1 MWLFSADGYVHS
13 SLSQLCVLKSDI
25 SHSLVYVFYPEKFKC
40 LEVTCCEDLTK
51 LQVEEEIA
59 FNLLTRT
66 CKKRQTA
73 TKKSKLAH
81 SRTPLIDE
89 YRLKLPFLWKLK
101 CPHELKQVIKY
112 FKKKVSELG
121 IMPTPDVPLLISLD
135 YGINDTSNLCKT
147 HIEELSHSAQGQE
160 VTDDEALFL
169 QEYFYICTNKEAY
182 SFFTLCHRMQ
192 IQIKRIRE
200 ITKNKGNSLLYEF
213 GYFVKKSI
221 KDLGIAEVLY
231 RLFLLELIYLLS
243 KTSSLSISKT
253 FKQWVIKG
261 AGRDCPASNSSS
273 EQEKIASETSSRIP
287 QAHYQK
293 YDDLSSEPPIPQRR
307 TSLPVA
313 IQRTNRLPPCMR
325 KKRRK

>member
-1 MWLFSADGYVHS
+1 MWLFSADGYVYS

-40 LEVTCCEDLTK
+40 LEITCCESLAR
-51 LQVEEEIA
+51 LQVQEEVA

-73 TKKSKLAH
+73 TKKPKLAH
-81 SRTPLIDE
+81 SRAPLIDE

-101 CPHELKQVIKY
+101 CPHELKLVIKY

-121 IMPTPDVPLLISLD
+121 IQPTPDVPLLISLD
-135 YGINDTSNLCKT
+135 YGIDDSSNLCKA
-147 HIEELSHSAQGQE
+147 HIEELSRSAQGQE

-169 QEYFYICTNKEAY
+169 QEYFHICTNKEAY
-182 SFFTLCHRMQ
+182 SFFTLYHRMQ
-192 IQIKRIRE
+192 IQMRRIRE
-200 ITKNKGNSLLYEF
+200 ITKNNANSLLCEF
-213 GYFVKKSI
+213 GYFVKNSI

-243 KTSSLSISKT
+243 KASGLSIGKT

-261 AGRDCPASNSSS
+261 AGRDCPASNSSAGY
-273 EQEKIASETSSRIP
+273 EEAASEASYGI
-287 QAHYQK
+287 QHAHGANSE
-293 YDDLSSEPPIPQRR
+293 DLSSGPPIPQRR
-307 TSLPVA
+307 TTLPVA
-313 IQRTNRLPPCMR
+313 IQRVRRLPPCMQ